1 LLAFHV
7 GMRGFS
13 PCTLCP
19 KRFAWDPSFASVLW
33 TLTWVHKYCV
43 RAPSPRRSLDN
54 RAAQLIPTGFPKPT
68 SRYRFGLSKWFGGEC
83 AYRSRERSL
92 DRSGFPEFSDRPGH
106 LAFHSSETAPRIR
119 GAPRFVGVGRATHL
133 FGGRLL
139 GLSYSDN
146 EQRQSS
152 AQFRIR
158 PGPIREDE
166 PPTRKNS
173 WRATLSSLLF
183 SRQSTVTSM
192 TPRVRLFTRL
202 VAEAKPPLSDASNS
216 HQEPSL
222 SFVLSIIRFLQQD

>member
-1 LLAFHV
+1 
-7 GMRGFS
+7 MRGFS

-19 KRFAWDPSFASVLW
+19 KRFAWDPSFASILW

-139 GLSYSDN
+139 GHLIVTMSNDN
-146 EQRQSS
+146 LLHNLGFDRDPF
-152 AQFRIR
+152 AKTNRR
-158 PGPIREDE
+158 RGRTPGELLY
-166 PPTRKNS
+166 
-173 WRATLSSLLF
+173 RASFFQGS
-183 SRQSTVTSM
+183 
-192 TPRVRLFTRL
+192 PR
-202 VAEAKPPLSDASNS
+202 
-216 HQEPSL
+216 
-222 SFVLSIIRFLQQD
+222 